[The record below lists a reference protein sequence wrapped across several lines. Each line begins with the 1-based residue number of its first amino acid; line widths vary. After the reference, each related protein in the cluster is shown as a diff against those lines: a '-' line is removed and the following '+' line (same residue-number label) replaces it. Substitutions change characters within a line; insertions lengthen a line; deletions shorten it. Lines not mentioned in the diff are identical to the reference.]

1 MGMGTGRSRPHP
13 VQQVRSQ
20 FFSGSGALLS
30 SSSSL
35 IMKPFLSFAVLA
47 ALLYF
52 VAEGPSPAQ
61 ASPSV
66 AEDFQHFQEKV
77 KELADTVANKA
88 KETFTKI
95 QESEFSTKT
104 RNWFKQNFQK
114 IKDKLDTTFA
124 K

>member
-52 VAEGPSPAQ
+52 VAGPSPAQ